1 VVVGSDAPGWGGPV
15 TEKLRA
21 LHTVPSSVA
30 FSPVGPFVT
39 PRLRGIG
46 RPGHVALTFDDGP
59 DPVGTEPIM
68 AVLAQLGWQATFF
81 VLADMVRR
89 SPGLVA
95 ELVAAGHDV
104 GVHASEHRSHRHM
117 TPRRIRDDVRR
128 AHATI
133 VDAGAVPEFYRPP
146 HGALS
151 PEGLVTAR
159 RLGMRTVLWTAWG
172 RDWRAEATTRSV
184 CDDVAAGR
192 LDGGTVLLHD
202 SDCASAAGSWRT
214 TLAALPRLADL
225 FTVHDLSVGPL
236 RDHFRHV
243 PSRPDLRSAGT
254 TSGPTLRLD
263 VRGEAARTTS

>member
-1 VVVGSDAPGWGGPV
+1 VAVGSDHPGRSGRAV
-15 TEKLRA
+15 EKLRA

-30 FSPVGPFVT
+30 FSPAGPYLT

-59 DPVGTEPIM
+59 DPVGTPRI
-68 AVLAQLGWQATFF
+68 LAALDQLGWRATFF
-81 VLADMVRR
+81 VLGDMVAK

-104 GVHASEHRSHRHM
+104 GVHAYRHRSQRHL
-117 TPRRIRDDVRR
+117 TPGRIRDDVRR
-128 AHATI
+128 AHSI
-133 VDAGAVPEFYRPP
+133 VVAAGAVPEFYRPP

-151 PEGLVTAR
+151 PQGFLIAR
-159 RLGMRTVLWTAWG
+159 RFGMRTVLWSAWG
-172 RDWRAEATTRSV
+172 RDWRAEATPRSV

-202 SDCASAAGSWRT
+202 SDCASAPGSWRV

-225 FTVHDLSVGPL
+225 FAAHGLTVGSL
-236 RDHFRHV
+236 REHFTAPIV
-243 PSRPDLRSAGT
+243 T
-254 TSGPTLRLD
+254 
-263 VRGEAARTTS
+263 VAA

>member
-1 VVVGSDAPGWGGPV
+1 VAVASDAPARGGRAI
-15 TEKLRA
+15 EKLRA

-30 FSPVGPFVT
+30 FSPVGPRLT

-59 DPVGTEPIM
+59 DPVGTEAIM
-68 AVLAQLGWQATFF
+68 GALRELGWHATFF

-104 GVHASEHRSHRHM
+104 GVHASAHRSHRHM
-117 TPRRIRDDVRR
+117 TPARIRDDVRR

-133 VDAGAVPEFYRPP
+133 VDAGALPTFYRPP

-159 RLGMRTVLWTAWG
+159 GLGMRTVLWTAWG
-172 RDWRAEATTRSV
+172 RDWRAEATPASV
-184 CDDVAAGR
+184 CHDVAAGR

-202 SDCASAAGSWRT
+202 SDCASAPGSWRT
-214 TLAALPRLADL
+214 TLAALPPLGDL
-225 FTVHDLSVGPL
+225 FAERELTVGPL
-236 RDHFRHV
+236 RDHFTA
-243 PSRPDLRSAGT
+243 PRST
-254 TSGPTLRLD
+254 
-263 VRGEAARTTS
+263 VAA